1 MRFDRN
7 ATLLDVRPRDSDD
20 KFLGGLVSKEEPEKP
35 PNRNKLHY
43 KNRWLISRHLVTH
56 LRRAG
61 VVCNIIVPE
70 NIGLSS
76 DGAMSPG
83 ERVALAL
90 VAKGI
95 EVDHPALEGEEEL
108 IVALRRIKTR
118 H

>member
-1 MRFDRN
+1 
-7 ATLLDVRPRDSDD
+7 
-20 KFLGGLVSKEEPEKP
+20 VSRKEQQKRTS
-35 PNRNKLHY
+35 RNKLLY

-70 NIGLSS
+70 SIGLPSE
-76 DGAMSPG
+76 GAMSPG

-95 EVDHPALEGEEEL
+95 EADHPALADEEDL
-108 IVALRRIKTR
+108 ISALRKIKSR